1 MPFTKFLLHLLIATL
16 LSLIFHYLMMRAEI
30 IRPYFDFS
38 LLSIIFFVVLCL
50 AFYFMGQ
57 IVSQSKN
64 LYLFNG
70 LVAFIVIS
78 KMTFCTLLIIVYFKK
93 MHPGDKYFVIPF
105 FIYYIIYTIFELQF
119 MSKFAKKK
127 VV

>member
-1 MPFTKFLLHLLIATL
+1 MPFTKFLLYLLVVTLFSLICHFGMMQIGTL
-16 LSLIFHYLMMRAEI
+16 L
-30 IRPYFDFS
+30 PYFDFS
-38 LLSIIFFVVLCL
+38 ILSIVFFVFLCL

-78 KMTFCTLLIIVYFKK
+78 KMTFCTLFIIVYFKK
-93 MHPGDKYFVIPF
+93 MHPGDKFFVVPF

-119 MSKFAKKK
+119 MSKFARKK
-127 VV
+127 VI